1 MNRLTSSILLAV
13 IGAAYTWPVMAG
25 WNLGHFDFGDGN
37 YAYISARMVAGDL
50 LYRDILAPQPPVHLV
65 LGAII
70 HRIGVAFLD
79 EPLFAFRAYSLI
91 LHLATMV
98 LIHRTTIRL
107 MLPDPVNHPHGTA
120 QQRARFRPAGVLA
133 AFVYM
138 VLPLG
143 FWWTQSYQS
152 EPTEMLLMVAGFH
165 QMLSHRPGRMPLA
178 GALFGLAALTNMTA
192 APYALFTAGYLGVRH
207 FRRLFWPFT
216 VTMGVV
222 IFGTVIIGEIV
233 TGAYL
238 ENVILNQ
245 VGSFPRENPVQYAI
259 GKILNQGAKVSRL
272 EGGWIVIGL
281 IGLIVHVRTGPR
293 LTREIAC
300 TLSFFALCSIIYTAK
315 GGTMDYIFTIGEPF
329 LALFA
334 GIALHRGWRRYG
346 AGLCA
351 RCRRRGLGD
360 STDWVTPAATVM
372 AAIWIML
379 PGIGWMQQVQHQEA
393 YEYPERE
400 TLRLV
405 ATIKRLAPK
414 PDDLVL
420 APPHYAYL
428 ARRKIVE
435 NYSETYLWMLKYHN
449 ERADGKP
456 AKGVATALSIAQHLR
471 DRKIAAVVFDDGQ
484 TGTIPEIREA
494 LQANYQPEGEPVRTL
509 NRTLQVWRPKN

>member
-1 MNRLTSSILLAV
+1 MTRLLSAILLTL
-13 IGAAYTWPVMAG
+13 IGVAYAIPVALG

-37 YAYISARMVAGDL
+37 YMYISARIAAGDM
-50 LYRDILAPQPPVHLV
+50 LYRDILAPQPPVHLLLGALIQV
-65 LGAII
+65 LGAS
-70 HRIGVAFLD
+70 VLD
-79 EPLFAFRAYSLI
+79 EPLYAFRAYSLV
-91 LHLATMV
+91 LHLVTMV
-98 LIHRTTIRL
+98 LIHRTTLRL
-107 MLPDPVNHPHGTA
+107 LNPDPVNHPQGTEEFL
-120 QQRARFRPAGVLA
+120 ARYRPAGVLA
-133 AFVYM
+133 ALVYM

-178 GALFGLAALTNMTA
+178 GVLFGLAVLTNMTA

-216 VTMGVV
+216 LALVV
-222 IFGTVIIGEIV
+222 VVFGTVIIGEVV

-245 VGSFPRENPVQYAI
+245 VGSFPRENPVEYAI

-272 EGGWIVIGL
+272 QAGWLTIGIIGL
-281 IGLIVHVRTGPR
+281 LIHVRTGPR

-329 LALFA
+329 LSMFA
-334 GIALHRGWRRYG
+334 GIALHRGIRMFVGGTCR
-346 AGLCA
+346 
-351 RCRRRGLGD
+351 RCRRSGLGD
-360 STDWVTPAATVM
+360 TTDWVTPAATAM
-372 AAIWIML
+372 LATWIFL
-379 PGIGWMQQVQHQEA
+379 PGLAWMLQVQRQEA
-393 YEYPERE
+393 YELPERD

-405 ATIKRLAPK
+405 ATIKRLAPQ

-428 ARRKIVE
+428 ARRRIVE

-449 ERADGKP
+449 ERQERKP
-456 AKGVATALSIAQHLR
+456 GRGVATALSIAQHLR
-471 DRKIAAVVFDDGQ
+471 ERKIAAVVFDDGQ
-484 TGTIPEIREA
+484 TGTIPEIRHA
-494 LQANYQPEGEPVRTL
+494 LHAHYVPEGEPIRTL
-509 NRTLQVWRPKN
+509 NRTLQVWRPRE